1 MCIGGSNNG
10 GGFENGCGCNDS
22 DADTEETRHHYHV
35 VNFNDEDHQPP
46 WDAAVGGS
54 FYDVAGDD
62 DNVGHN
68 DASVL
73 GGAVN
78 VNECEVN
85 ADYRQ
90 QPLDNDDV
98 RRNDGPGFCDVVG
111 IDNQQQQPRNAYTN
125 TMKDLCT
132 WALLIIVVVRV
143 NSVNKNNMAARED
156 SAKQIKELHQY
167 VESGENSREKSQK
180 DLAKQ
185 ITELHQY
192 MTSREEQNMA
202 ELHRHAKS
210 KDQPFLS
217 RLLSD
222 DSPCRPWNAP
232 YLMNDECGDEMV

>member
-22 DADTEETRHHYHV
+22 DADTEETHHHYHV

-98 RRNDGPGFCDVVG
+98 CGNVPPNLEDVVG
-111 IDNQQQQPRNAYTN
+111 FDDHQQQPREVDNVYVDGYEHDTSG
-125 TMKDLCT
+125 LGG
-132 WALLIIVVVRV
+132 
-143 NSVNKNNMAARED
+143 MADVLNEHPRGNPPLVFATR
-156 SAKQIKELHQY
+156 
-167 VESGENSREKSQK
+167 
-180 DLAKQ
+180 
-185 ITELHQY
+185 
-192 MTSREEQNMA
+192 
-202 ELHRHAKS
+202 
-210 KDQPFLS
+210 
-217 RLLSD
+217 
-222 DSPCRPWNAP
+222 
-232 YLMNDECGDEMV
+232 